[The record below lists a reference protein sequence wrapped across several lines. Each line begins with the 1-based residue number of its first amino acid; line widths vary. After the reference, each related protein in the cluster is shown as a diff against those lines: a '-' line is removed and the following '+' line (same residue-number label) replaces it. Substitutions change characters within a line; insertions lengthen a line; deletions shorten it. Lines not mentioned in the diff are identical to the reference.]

1 MTDNGEKSET
11 GSANSEVPTSPAL
24 TNPNEASL
32 PAAEL
37 AETAV
42 LTPNYAPPVAGTG
55 TIPPAFGV
63 PPTAAPH
70 RYIAQGETAPA
81 PASPK
86 SSRTSVVAAL
96 IIAVIIGGISGG
108 GVVAATMGANQNS
121 FGGTSTAVGGPANIT
136 VNDPSNA
143 TTITAVA
150 ASAGPSVVTISV
162 NDGASSSS
170 GTGSGVVLSK
180 DGYILTNTHVVT
192 LDGAS
197 AKPNVSVQTSDGHLY
212 SAKIIGTDPIS
223 DLAVIKVQKAV
234 NLQPAAFADSSKLNV
249 GDVAV
254 AIGAPLG
261 LSNTVTNGIVS
272 SLNRS
277 ITVASSAVPTTPEDT
292 APKNQNSPFDFWQF
306 GTPNQSQTNA
316 ASTISLSVIQ
326 TDAAINPGNS
336 GGALLNSSGK
346 VIGINVAIAS
356 AGSGSSGGGQA
367 GSIGV
372 GFAIPSNFAKRIA
385 DEIISTGKGSHGLLG
400 ASVSDVTS
408 PTATVVGAN
417 IEKVTA
423 GGAASAS
430 GLVAG
435 DIITAIGGIPVTSKT
450 DLTAQVR
457 SLAAGSKTT
466 LTYVR
471 GGNSETVNITLGS
484 LN

>member
-1 MTDNGEKSET
+1 
-11 GSANSEVPTSPAL
+11 
-24 TNPNEASL
+24 
-32 PAAEL
+32 
-37 AETAV
+37 
-42 LTPNYAPPVAGTG
+42 
-55 TIPPAFGV
+55 
-63 PPTAAPH
+63 
-70 RYIAQGETAPA
+70 
-81 PASPK
+81 
-86 SSRTSVVAAL
+86 
-96 IIAVIIGGISGG
+96 
-108 GVVAATMGANQNS
+108 MGANQNDS
-121 FGGTSTAVGGPANIT
+121 VGGSSSVPGPANIT

-162 NDGASSSS
+162 SDANSSSA

-197 AKPNVSVQTSDGHLY
+197 AKPVVSVQTSDGHLY
-212 SAKIIGTDPIS
+212 SAKVIGTDPIS
-223 DLAVIKVQKAV
+223 DLAVIKVQSTASF
-234 NLQPAAFADSSKLNV
+234 QPASFADSSKLNV
-249 GDVAV
+249 GDIAV

-277 ITVASSAVPTTPEDT
+277 ITVASSAVPTTPEDS
-292 APKNQNSPFDFWQF
+292 APKSQDSPFDFWQF
-306 GTPNQSQTNA
+306 NTPNQAPTAA

-336 GGALLNSSGK
+336 GGALLNSNGK

-356 AGSGSSGGGQA
+356 AGAGSSGGGQS

-385 DEIISTGKGSHGLLG
+385 DEIIATGKGTHGLLG

-408 PTATVVGAN
+408 ATATVVGAN

-430 GLVAG
+430 GLAAG
-435 DIITAIGGIPVTSKT
+435 DIITAVGGIPVASKT
-450 DLTAQVR
+450 DLTAQIR
-457 SLAAGSKTT
+457 ALAAGSKTT

-471 GGNSETVNITLGS
+471 GGASRTVDITLGS
-484 LN
+484 LS